1 MLFRRQN
8 TPATTVNTQS
18 RTESNKEDSLPLTAS
33 RVQDQHIPVRP
44 APANAT
50 PTPPIAQAQQRR
62 VVTGPTGHYS
72 MPSSN
77 SHNNVTGNRKLQ
89 VGRDIT
95 LQGEIGA
102 CDHLVIEGT
111 VKATIR
117 QLQQFDILDYGHFSG
132 SVSAENADINGTFNG
147 DLTISGRLWLRSGA
161 KVTGTIRYGSLQVE
175 KGAVLQGT
183 VDALEATVV
192 MKKPQQNT
200 STATQFAAND
210 QTTTETQQAS

>member
-8 TPATTVNTQS
+8 TPTTNVNTQS
-18 RTESNKEDSLPLTAS
+18 QADEGKPLTAS
-33 RVQDQHIPVRP
+33 RSNDQHIPVRP
-44 APANAT
+44 APTNAT
-50 PTPPIAQAQQRR
+50 PTPPITQAQQRR
-62 VVTGPTGHYS
+62 VVSSPTGHYS

-77 SHNNVTGNRKLQ
+77 SNTATGNRKLQ

-132 SVSAENADINGTFNG
+132 SVTAENADINGTFNG

-161 KVTGTIRYGSLQVE
+161 NVTGTIRYGSLQVE
-175 KGAVLQGT
+175 KGAILKGT
-183 VDALEATVV
+183 VDALEATVSL
-192 MKKPQQNT
+192 KPSNQNP
-200 STATQFAAND
+200 TATQFAAND
-210 QTTTETQQAS
+210 QTTTETHQAS

>member
-8 TPATTVNTQS
+8 TPATNVNTQAADEG
-18 RTESNKEDSLPLTAS
+18 RTLTAS
-33 RVQDQHIPVRP
+33 RNTDRSIPVRP
-44 APANAT
+44 APVNAT
-50 PTPPIAQAQQRR
+50 PTAPIAQAQQRR
-62 VVTGPTGHYS
+62 VVTSPTGHYS
-72 MPSSN
+72 MPSSTTN
-77 SHNNVTGNRKLQ
+77 TATGNRKLQ

-102 CDHLVIEGT
+102 CDHLIIEGT

-132 SVSAENADINGTFNG
+132 SVTAENADINGTFDG

-175 KGAVLQGT
+175 KGAVLKGA

-192 MKKPQQNT
+192 SKNPQQSPT
-200 STATQFAAND
+200 TATQFAAND
-210 QTTTETQQAS
+210 QTTTTTQQAS